1 MIMLTMHLVKNEDGS
16 PQIPFKTVYVHGLVR
31 DSQGHKMSKSRGNVL
46 DPLDII
52 DGIDLESLVQKRTS
66 GMMQP
71 QMAAAI
77 EKQTREELPTASPA
91 TAPTPCASPSAR
103 WPRPGATSSSTWAAW
118 KATATSA

>member
-52 DGIDLESLVQKRTS
+52 DGIDLESLFKNPTAALFSQQWPPPMKSRTAKR
-66 GMMQP
+66 
-71 QMAAAI
+71 
-77 EKQTREELPTASPA
+77 LPTASPT
-91 TAPTPCASPSAR
+91 TAPNARPSPSACL
-103 WPRPGATSSSTWAAW
+103 PPTGAD
-118 KATATSA
+118 